1 MKVVR
6 VCSRSRVD
14 STCATSTLPGGS
26 GGVGQ
31 FAFDH
36 VLDHFQSTRE
46 GESGILVDVH
56 PAELLKDAEW
66 VAPSSLSD
74 SVRMDSNNV
83 LKHHS

>member
-1 MKVVR
+1 MVRCLQCLDVVDASCSIGVTIRR
-6 VCSRSRVD
+6 VLSDNGSAFRSKRF
-14 STCATSTLPGGS
+14 ATATG
-26 GGVGQ
+26 
-31 FAFDH
+31 
-36 VLDHFQSTRE
+36 E